1 MFCYFHCNLC
11 EHCRIFSKCESENE
25 EKVHCTYRT
34 DDPYDDCARC
44 VKQDCF
50 DFFLDLP
57 YAEKNT
63 GTEGGE
69 IHENST

>member
-1 MFCYFHCNLC
+1 MFAYFHCNLC
-11 EHCRIFSKCESENE
+11 EHCRNFGKCESENE
-25 EKVHCTYRT
+25 EKVHCTYSN

-63 GTEGGE
+63 GDERR
-69 IHENST
+69 